1 MKKARHKKEKQV
13 EVQVEAQVSS
23 GEQHHESGSG
33 DDAQP
38 VVAEEP
44 PVVVVAVDSREGE
57 KCFAPVKSWRFP
69 LRVFSIPDSLLT
81 GLKLRNLLH

>member
-13 EVQVEAQVSS
+13 EVQVEEAQVSS

-57 KCFAPVKSWRFP
+57 KCFAPVKS
-69 LRVFSIPDSLLT
+69 
-81 GLKLRNLLH
+81 